1 MRWAINDPGHV
12 ALRRAVR
19 TTLGTAIAVAVALR
33 IMPNS
38 PGVVLAAFGVF
49 ALLGFADFGGT
60 LGRRF
65 AALVSTG
72 VAGVVLIAIGA
83 LAAGVIWREVV
94 VTFLV
99 TGTLAYIVVLRG
111 AFANAAPALT
121 VVFVVT
127 VMVATST
134 EQLLPLLQGYALAV
148 VIAIP
153 ITLFVFPR
161 RTPAHVRAACVLALR
176 TLAEHE
182 RNRLAGHPRDVLALE
197 GALQA
202 LRSSYLGNPFRS
214 TGFRRS
220 DRALMSLVGQL
231 QALLT
236 ATRRTAEVPTPVS
249 DLPGNTDYIE
259 TTIEC
264 LDSLADALQGLPA
277 TSPTGRPL
285 AHAWASEWD
294 VAVRCLQNS
303 TPDTLEDDLRR
314 IAHAFPDRALGI
326 STVRLSILVRRVLHL
341 PAEEF
346 DTGSHTV
353 PEPPDYVPW
362 TALRTQFT
370 LKSPW
375 LRSALRT
382 GVALAVA
389 AGVVETLGLA
399 HGFWVLLGVIAT
411 LRQDSLGTLRTA
423 LLAVGG
429 TFAGALVG
437 AGILLTFS
445 GDEPVIV
452 VAFLVMAF
460 LSVLFQGTAPFA
472 LAQGVFSLYV
482 VLVFSIVAWP
492 PDLSTATDRVL
503 DIAIGAG
510 ISLVTAFLLWPR
522 GVVAGLK
529 ANVLEAIDLAR
540 LVLEEAF
547 GEFFHGAQYDGR
559 PPDVKQMQAAMAR
572 SKEVVEVELG
582 SHDPRQIER
591 AVLWEQLIDDL
602 RALAVTGSLVSAWAG
617 DGRAL
622 EDAAPAMVRPIREDV
637 AAVSREWTQVRAILT
652 GDEIPTDPVFDP
664 IVPRTMDAVGAADLN
679 DPEVADRALAAIW
692 AHGWLSLTYGA
703 ALAARQPAKS
713 LA

>member
-1 MRWAINDPGHV
+1 VRWPFEDPGHV
-12 ALRRAVR
+12 ALRRAIR
-19 TTLGTAIAVAVALR
+19 TTLGTAISVATALWLL
-33 IMPNS
+33 PGS

-49 ALLGFADFGGT
+49 ALLAFADFGGT
-60 LGRRF
+60 WGRRF
-65 AALVSTG
+65 VALISTG
-72 VAGVVLIAIGA
+72 IAGVILITVGT
-83 LAAGVIWREVV
+83 LAAGVIWRVVV
-94 VTFLV
+94 VTFLI
-99 TGTLAYIVVLRG
+99 TGALAYLVVLRG

-134 EQLLPLLQGYALAV
+134 EQLAAMLQGYAVAV
-148 VIAIP
+148 FIAIP

-161 RTPAHVRAACVLALR
+161 RTPARVRAACVIAMR

-182 RNRLAGHPRDVLALE
+182 RNRLADHPRDVLALD

-214 TGFRRS
+214 TGFRAS

-249 DLPGNTDYIE
+249 DLPGNIDYIH
-259 TTIEC
+259 TTIAC
-264 LDSLADALQGLPA
+264 LDSLADALGGDGLGEPSGKA
-277 TSPTGRPL
+277 L
-285 AHAWASEWD
+285 AQAWVGEWD
-294 VAVRCLQNS
+294 VAVQCLQDS
-303 TPDTLEDDLRR
+303 TPSSLETDLRK

-326 STVRLSILVRRVLHL
+326 SAVRLSILVRRFLNL
-341 PAEEF
+341 PAETF
-346 DTGSHTV
+346 DTGTHTV
-353 PEPPDYVPW
+353 PEPPDYQPW
-362 TALRTQFT
+362 AALRTQFT
-370 LKSPW
+370 TKSPW
-375 LRSALRT
+375 MRTALRT

-429 TFAGALVG
+429 TFGGALIG
-437 AGILLTFS
+437 AGVLLLFS

-452 VAFLVMAF
+452 VAFLITAF
-460 LSVLFQGTAPFA
+460 LSVYFQGTAPFA

-503 DIAIGAG
+503 DIAIGGG
-510 ISLVTAFLLWPR
+510 ISLATAFLLWPR

-529 ANVLEAIDLAR
+529 ANVLDAIDRAR
-540 LVLEEAF
+540 LVLQEAF
-547 GEFFHGAQYDGR
+547 GEFFHGAKYGGQ
-559 PPDVKQMQAAMAR
+559 PPDIKQMQAAMAR
-572 SKEVVEVELG
+572 TKEVVEVELG

-591 AVLWEQLIDDL
+591 AIQWERLIDDL

-617 DGRAL
+617 DGPAL
-622 EDAAPAMVRPIREDV
+622 EDVAPALVEPIRDDC
-637 AAVSREWTQVRAILT
+637 AAVVREWELVRSILAGNQGAQV
-652 GDEIPTDPVFDP
+652 PTFDP
-664 IVPRTMDAVGAADLN
+664 IVPRTMEAVGVADLN
-679 DPEVADRALAAIW
+679 DRAVADRAVAAIW

-703 ALAARQPAKS
+703 ALTARQPAEA

>member
-1 MRWAINDPGHV
+1 VRWPFEDPGHV

-19 TTLGTAIAVAVALR
+19 TTLGTASAVAAALWLL
-33 IMPNS
+33 PGS
-38 PGVVLAAFGVF
+38 PGIVLAAFGVF
-49 ALLGFADFGGT
+49 ALLAFADFGGT

-65 AALVSTG
+65 VALISTG
-72 VAGVVLIAIGA
+72 IAGVILITVGT
-83 LAAGVIWREVV
+83 LAAGVVWRVVV

-134 EQLLPLLQGYALAV
+134 DQLPAMLQGYAVAV

-161 RTPAHVRAACVLALR
+161 RTPAHVRAACVLAMR

-182 RNRLAGHPRDVLALE
+182 RNRLAGHPHDLLALD
-197 GALQA
+197 GALHA

-214 TGFRRS
+214 TGLRRA
-220 DRALMSLVGQL
+220 DRALLSLVGNL

-236 ATRRTAEVPTPVS
+236 ATRRTAETPTPVS
-249 DLPGNTDYIE
+249 DLPGNTESIHK
-259 TTIEC
+259 TIAC
-264 LDSLADALQGLPA
+264 LDSIADGLQGDA
-277 TSPTGRPL
+277 ITEPTGAAL
-285 AHAWASEWD
+285 AQAWAAEWD
-294 VAVRCLQNS
+294 VAVQCLQDS
-303 TPDTLEDDLRR
+303 TPESLEGDLRR

-326 STVRLSILVRRVLHL
+326 SAVRLSILVRRFLGL
-341 PAEEF
+341 PAETF
-346 DTGSHTV
+346 DTGTHTV
-353 PEPPDYVPW
+353 PEPPDYQPW
-362 TALRTQFT
+362 AALRTQFT
-370 LKSPW
+370 TKSPW
-375 LRSALRT
+375 MRTALRT
-382 GVALAVA
+382 GVAMAIA
-389 AGVVETLGLA
+389 AGVVEILGLA

-429 TFAGALVG
+429 TFGGALVG
-437 AGILLTFS
+437 AGLLLLFT
-445 GDEPVIV
+445 GDEPGMV
-452 VAFLVMAF
+452 VAFLITAF
-460 LSVLFQGTAPFA
+460 LSVYFQGTAPFA

-510 ISLVTAFLLWPR
+510 ISLATAFLLWPR

-529 ANVLEAIDLAR
+529 ANVLDAIDRAR
-540 LVLEEAF
+540 LVLQEAF
-547 GEFFHGAQYDGR
+547 GEFFHGAKYDGR
-559 PPDVKQMQAAMAR
+559 PPDIKQLQAAMAR
-572 SKEVVEVELG
+572 ASEVVEVELG

-591 AVLWEQLIDDL
+591 AGMWERLIDDL
-602 RALAVTGSLVSAWAG
+602 RTLAVTGSLVSTWAG
-617 DGRAL
+617 DGPAL
-622 EDAAPAMVRPIREDV
+622 KDVAPALMEPIRQDCE
-637 AAVSREWTQVRAILT
+637 AVSREWALVRSILAGESAAHDLT
-652 GDEIPTDPVFDP
+652 FDS
-664 IVPRTMDAVGAADLN
+664 IVPRTMEAVGSTDLG
-679 DPEVADRALAAIW
+679 ERAVADRAVAAIW
-692 AHGWLSLTYGA
+692 AHGWLWLSFEA
-703 ALAARQPAKS
+703 ALTARQPAEA